1 MPVLCLQRSAVN
13 CVDFQRHE
21 WMSVRRAAGSSS
33 SGGADSQSAASTSTL
48 VSQDDDSNDNDI
60 SAFYNANKQAFN
72 LKGKKLYNVDGLNLI
87 DPKTKKVV
95 GHLSPPGGPNTRAAD
110 HLFTTENN

>member
-1 MPVLCLQRSAVN
+1 M
-13 CVDFQRHE
+13 
-21 WMSVRRAAGSSS
+21 VRDTIHSSET
-33 SGGADSQSAASTSTL
+33 GRQIGYID
-48 VSQDDDSNDNDI
+48 
-60 SAFYNANKQAFN
+60 NKQAFN